1 MTTHFRRMGI
11 VIIPIR
17 INNSQYGIEMKLIRF
32 NFDNDRTRSGPN
44 YFILWRPN
52 RDSCSKAAH
61 ANNNNNDNNI
71 NMAKIQPIE
80 LNC

>member
-1 MTTHFRRMGI
+1 
-11 VIIPIR
+11 
-17 INNSQYGIEMKLIRF
+17 MKLIRF